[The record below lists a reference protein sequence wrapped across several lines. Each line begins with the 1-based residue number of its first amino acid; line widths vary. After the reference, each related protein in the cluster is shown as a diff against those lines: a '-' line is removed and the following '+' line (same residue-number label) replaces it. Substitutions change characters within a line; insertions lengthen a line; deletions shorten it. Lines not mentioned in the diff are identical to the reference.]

1 MNIRPDTP
9 YTRIAAPDP
18 RIEAE
23 WRRQEAAR
31 DVTAGTGPMTGDQDR
46 LYAALARA
54 AALPAPALPAGFATR
69 LQQRVQRGDAGDRF
83 EIALLGGVL
92 AVGGLLAL
100 FYGLPVLAG
109 LLQPLQWQLPAASD
123 IGLHWALM
131 GAATLALSG
140 LVSGLIE
147 RRRGGAG

>member
-9 YTRIAAPDP
+9 DTRIAAPDP

-31 DVTAGTGPMTGDQDR
+31 AVTAGTGPMTGDQDR

-69 LQQRVQRGDAGDRF
+69 LQ
-83 EIALLGGVL
+83 
-92 AVGGLLAL
+92 
-100 FYGLPVLAG
+100 
-109 LLQPLQWQLPAASD
+109 
-123 IGLHWALM
+123 
-131 GAATLALSG
+131 
-140 LVSGLIE
+140 
-147 RRRGGAG
+147 